1 MIFLLIVIFI
11 LKTLLAYTRGRH
23 LHPLKNMCGVAMCQT
38 PPSKV
43 ALEAVC
49 YFLSNIVARASD
61 KGVVWPWSTFFF
73 SSLFSLS
80 SSYKNVNVYS
90 YLIFIS
96 NLVLIFFI
104 IIYFLLLWLI
114 FFFDFIFIIWFH
126 LMGLVHNSW
135 SGSRVSKVTTA
146 WMWSIL

>member
-49 YFLSNIVARASD
+49 YFLSNIVARASN

-96 NLVLIFFI
+96 NLVLI
-104 IIYFLLLWLI
+104 LLIVI
-114 FFFDFIFIIWFH
+114 FFFVILIDFF
-126 LMGLVHNSW
+126 L
-135 SGSRVSKVTTA
+135 
-146 WMWSIL
+146 